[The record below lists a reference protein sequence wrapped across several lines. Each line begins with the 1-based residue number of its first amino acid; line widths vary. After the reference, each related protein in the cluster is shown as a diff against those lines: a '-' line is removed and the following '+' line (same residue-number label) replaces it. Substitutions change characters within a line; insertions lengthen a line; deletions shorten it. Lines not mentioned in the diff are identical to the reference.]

1 MMSERHLLGS
11 GADGQ
16 FLGDFRA
23 LAEATS
29 MAGEAKY
36 SHPVLRRLALFL
48 VGHGA
53 GRNRDL
59 PVFELCHLINI
70 VDAAGGDL
78 AGRWRF
84 FLGADRVAAAHCR
97 RELEHLHDAS
107 GWLRDGFDWR
117 DDGIAIDYGGDE
129 FMVTF
134 GRMPFLLALYEFL
147 ASMDDF
153 SHHGALTDGIGQMLE
168 TISGAAG
175 GTGMR
180 AVQDGAN
187 GLAAAMRQYR
197 GRHLEQG
204 LHDDA
209 FMAILNYLRGRGDD
223 GRASFA
229 DEDILQFWRLHNRG
243 DFRTYRRA
251 YQCFADFTAAMAV
264 TQARRSGETAA
275 RLGDDWESGEVDPD
289 DLHHAP
295 GELADFA
302 AWSDPLPLLD
312 SGPAAGIKFFMGAG
326 EREPLA
332 PLTAFGPFIRRLP
345 LAFLRY
351 VAFGSVQAA
360 ITTALQFHP
369 GRAVEPELLA
379 CGTAETYTARREL
392 YEKLRARLDRLAKA
406 TYHALRQA
414 GAADEGAGDG
424 IIPFSAPA
432 PERIFEAARRSPEI
446 GSEPSEAQL
455 AALER
460 EAAKAFK
467 QIARRGFEA
476 EALERD
482 DCRDDRREG
491 FRIGAGVLYA
501 VGKMLDGYLDDLRRL
516 DRDGGLEAQF
526 RLDSAAFAVEFDK
539 LYGGTDDRDR
549 NAR

>member
-1 MMSERHLLGS
+1 MMSEQHLLGS

-29 MAGEAKY
+29 IAGAAKY
-36 SHPVLRRLALFL
+36 SPLVLRRLALFL
-48 VGHGA
+48 VGYGG
-53 GRNRDL
+53 GRNRDAPL
-59 PVFELCHLINI
+59 FELCHLVNI
-70 VDAAGGDL
+70 VDALGGDL
-78 AGRWRF
+78 AGRWQF
-84 FLGADRVAAAHCR
+84 FLGADRVTGAQCR
-97 RELEHLHDAS
+97 GELAHLHDAS
-107 GWLRDGFDWR
+107 GWLRDGFEWR
-117 DDGIAIDYGGDE
+117 DDGVAIDYDGDE
-129 FMVTF
+129 FVVTF

-153 SHHGALTDGIGQMLE
+153 AHHGTLNDAIDRMLAKNAE
-168 TISGAAG
+168 AAG
-175 GTGMR
+175 GTHMR

-204 LHDDA
+204 MHDDA
-209 FMAILNYLRGRGDD
+209 FMAILNYLRQRGDD
-223 GRASFA
+223 SRVSFA
-229 DEDILQFWRLHNRG
+229 DEDILQFWCLHNRG
-243 DFRTYRRA
+243 DFRTYRRT
-251 YQCFADFTAAMAV
+251 YQRFADFTAAMAA
-264 TQARRSGETAA
+264 TQARRLGETAA
-275 RLGDDWESGEVDPD
+275 RLGNDWESGEVDPD

-295 GELADFA
+295 AELGDFA

-312 SGPAAGIKFFMGAG
+312 SGPAAEIKFFTGAG

-332 PLTAFGPFIRRLP
+332 PLTEFGPFTRRLP

-369 GRAVEPELLA
+369 GVAVETDLLA
-379 CGTAETYTARREL
+379 CGTAETYTTRRAL
-392 YEKLRARLDRLAKA
+392 YEKLLVRLDRLRKA
-406 TYHALRQA
+406 TYHALNQAGGA
-414 GAADEGAGDG
+414 GAADERADG
-424 IIPFSAPA
+424 GVISLSAHA
-432 PERIFEAARRSPEI
+432 PERVFEAARRQGELA
-446 GSEPSEAQL
+446 SEPSEDQL
-455 AALER
+455 AALEE

-476 EALERD
+476 EDLD
-482 DCRDDRREG
+482 RDDRREG

-501 VGKMLDGYLDDLRRL
+501 VGKILDGYINDLKRL
-516 DRDGGLEAQF
+516 DRGGGLEARFKQ
-526 RLDSAAFAVEFDK
+526 DTATFAVEFDK
-539 LYGGTDDRDR
+539 LYGVTDDRDR